1 MKRILKLVLIFVL
14 CFNLKIV
21 YAEENT
27 INTDEIISNQKQE
40 LGIIEFIKKS
50 NEYTK
55 DNLDGINIKEIFDSA
70 ITGRVG
76 NTNIFNNVLNILGKE
91 FKSTISTIRNN
102 FNNNH
107 NT

>member
-40 LGIIEFIKKS
+40 LGIIKFPKS
-50 NEYTK
+50 VQIAVRSGTQTLLISE
-55 DNLDGINIKEIFDSA
+55 E
-70 ITGRVG
+70 RC
-76 NTNIFNNVLNILGKE
+76 LGLASG
-91 FKSTISTIRNN
+91 F
-102 FNNNH
+102 
-107 NT
+107 

>member
-40 LGIIEFIKKS
+40 LGITEFIKKS
-50 NEYTK
+50 N
-55 DNLDGINIKEIFDSA
+55 
-70 ITGRVG
+70 
-76 NTNIFNNVLNILGKE
+76 
-91 FKSTISTIRNN
+91 
-102 FNNNH
+102 
-107 NT
+107 